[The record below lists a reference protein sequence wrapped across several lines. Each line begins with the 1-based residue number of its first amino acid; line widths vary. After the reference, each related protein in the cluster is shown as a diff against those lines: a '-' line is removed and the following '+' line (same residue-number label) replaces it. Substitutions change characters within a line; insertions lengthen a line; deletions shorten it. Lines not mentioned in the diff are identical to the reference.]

1 MRIFKLSCVAFF
13 LLFMSY
19 LISRVFLLDV
29 SQNDLS
35 LVANPDI
42 KGTSSRPPVYLI
54 SYADGEEIHFR
65 NQNAL
70 ALSALGRGFDYI
82 LNYKRSLLA
91 PSFLEENK
99 IIMDTPHGKGLWLW
113 KPYLIL
119 KTMKEAPDGAI
130 IIYADT
136 SFIFQKEISVL
147 LEKLNDQDMMIVQYS
162 SSADGTVQERIQRK
176 TLELMNVSSD
186 SDLLDKNLMWAGF
199 SIFRNSKTSRDFVE
213 KWFDHARDPQKLMN
227 YSDASHPEHP
237 NFRGHHYDQSILTL
251 LAYQEKD
258 KILFL
263 SDKDLF
269 TYVVWH
275 HRSNREHINDR
286 SAFDKLHFYL
296 RPIYG
301 LFSSTL
307 RLIRGV
313 LKNERSVGDLLS
325 QPFVLFYYDTLSA
338 INRLKK

>member
-1 MRIFKLSCVAFF
+1 MRILKLSFVAFV
-13 LLFMSY
+13 LLFMGY
-19 LISRVFLLDV
+19 LIGRVFLLDV
-29 SQNDLS
+29 SQNNLNP
-35 LVANPDI
+35 VANPDI

-70 ALSALGRGFDYI
+70 SLSALGQGVDYI

-99 IIMDTPHGKGLWLW
+99 LIMDTPHGRGLWLW

-136 SFIFQKEISVL
+136 SFIFQKELSGL
-147 LEKLNDQDMMIVQYS
+147 LKRLNDQDIMIVQSS

-176 TLELMNVSSD
+176 TLELMNVSSS

-199 SIFRNSKTSRDFVE
+199 CIFRNSKISRDFIE
-213 KWFDHARDPQKLMN
+213 KWFDHASDPQKLMN
-227 YSDASHPEHP
+227 YSDPARPEHP

-258 KILFL
+258 KIHFIPVT
-263 SDKDLF
+263 DVF
-269 TYVVWH
+269 TYATWH

-286 SAFDKLHFYL
+286 SVFDKLYFYL

-301 LFSSTL
+301 FFSSTL

-313 LKNERSVGDLLS
+313 FNNERSFGDLLS
-325 QPFVLFYYDTLSA
+325 QPFVLFYYDAISA